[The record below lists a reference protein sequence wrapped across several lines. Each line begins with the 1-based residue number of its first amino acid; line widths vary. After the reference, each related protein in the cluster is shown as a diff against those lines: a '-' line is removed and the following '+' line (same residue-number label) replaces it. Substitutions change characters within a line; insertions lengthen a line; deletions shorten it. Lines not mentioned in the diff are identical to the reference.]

1 MLMIEIIT
9 ILYVYAQLEEE
20 EEEEGAN
27 YSIVGAA
34 QCVLHRF
41 VVFFTRH

>member
-1 MLMIEIIT
+1 MLIEIIT
-9 ILYVYAQLEEE
+9 ILYVYAQLKREEK
-20 EEEEGAN
+20 GAN

-34 QCVLHRF
+34 QCALHSF